1 MLKNIM
7 KKYYHLMK
15 IILRCYSNL
24 GLYQIYY
31 MIITKSERYLPLEAI
46 HCGFTSKDILFELG
60 IAYGGQQKY
69 LQALICLK
77 EALNYYFDDPI
88 LHSIRIIYN
97 EMEIYDL
104 AIIEFQQYIDK
115 IEDDPISYRLLGDC
129 YANLKQFEQSII
141 NYRKALEL
149 YDYEDVKTIYSL
161 GLSYFEISDNI
172 NAAKYFKSILKLTTI
187 FQKLIIC

>member
-1 MLKNIM
+1 
-7 KKYYHLMK
+7 
-15 IILRCYSNL
+15 
-24 GLYQIYY
+24 
-31 MIITKSERYLPLEAI
+31 
-46 HCGFTSKDILFELG
+46 
-60 IAYGGQQKY
+60 
-69 LQALICLK
+69 
-77 EALNYYFDDPI
+77 
-88 LHSIRIIYN
+88 
-97 EMEIYDL
+97 MEIYDL

-187 FQKLIIC
+187 FQSSSYASQNILILVDLERLKKNATFFLCLILLYIIH

>member
-1 MLKNIM
+1 MEGNK
-7 KKYYHLMK
+7 
-15 IILRCYSNL
+15 
-24 GLYQIYY
+24 
-31 MIITKSERYLPLEAI
+31 
-46 HCGFTSKDILFELG
+46 
-60 IAYGGQQKY
+60 KY

-77 EALNYYFDDPI
+77 EALNYSLDDPI
-88 LHSIRIIYN
+88 LHYQLGIIYN

-115 IEDDPISYRLLGDC
+115 IQDDPISYRLIGDC

-149 YDYEDVKTIYSL
+149 YDYDDVKTIYSL

-172 NAAKYFKSILKLTTI
+172 NAAKYFKSILKINYDYSKAHHMLVKTYINLGRFREAKKECDILFMLDTSLYNSLEYC
-187 FQKLIIC
+187 KN